1 MSKTSRR
8 AGRGKRLAA
17 TRRGAGSFEQ
27 PAAPQVLAD
36 RVALVTGAGS
46 GLGRGIAEGLARAGA
61 RVALVDID
69 LDAAEET
76 HAAIAKAVAPH
87 HSLAVKADVT
97 DETQVA
103 AAFKKAVEAFGDLD
117 ICVAAAGLAPAHP
130 LVDFP
135 VAAWRKAV
143 DVNLTGYFLTGREAA
158 RTLTKQG
165 RGGPVRHSLKG
176 EGGSIILVSSKS
188 GLEASKNNSAYNAT
202 KAGEIHLMRGWA
214 VELGPAGIRVN
225 AVAPGNVFKG
235 SKIWNPDYIKE
246 AAKKRGIKPE
256 EVIPY
261 YIGLTALGIEI
272 QPEDVAGVVVWLASD
287 AARVITGQVIVCDA
301 GQVFVR

>member
-17 TRRGAGSFEQ
+17 TRRGARSFEQ

-103 AAFKKAVEAFGDLD
+103 AAFKKAVEAFGGLD

-158 RTLTKQG
+158 RVLTKQG
-165 RGGPVRHSLKG
+165 RGRPVRRSRKG

-188 GLEASKNNSAYNAT
+188 GMEASKNNSAYNAT

-235 SKIWNPDYIKE
+235 SKIWNEEYIKE

>member
-1 MSKTSRR
+1 MSTDAK
-8 AGRGKRLAA
+8 
-17 TRRGAGSFEQ
+17 
-27 PAAPQVLAD
+27 VLEG

-61 RVALVDID
+61 QVALVDID
-69 LDAAEET
+69 LEAAEET
-76 HAAIAKAVAPH
+76 HAAIANPGAPGPH
-87 HSLAVKADVT
+87 RSLAVRADVT

-103 AAFKKAVEAFGDLD
+103 SAFKKAVEAFKGLD

-158 RTLTKQG
+158 RTLSKQG
-165 RGGPVRHSLKG
+165 R
-176 EGGSIILVSSKS
+176 GGSIILVSSKS

-235 SKIWNPDYIKE
+235 SKIWNEEYIKE
-246 AAKKRGIKPE
+246 AARKRGIKPE

-261 YIGLTALGIEI
+261 YISLTALGIEI